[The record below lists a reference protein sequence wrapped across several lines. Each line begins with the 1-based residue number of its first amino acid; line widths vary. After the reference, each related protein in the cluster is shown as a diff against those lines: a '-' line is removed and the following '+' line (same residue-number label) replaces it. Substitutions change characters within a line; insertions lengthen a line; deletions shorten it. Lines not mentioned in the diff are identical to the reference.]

1 MGGTHRTRFPSK
13 QPREDQDPGR
23 PSLGHRDRRA
33 WKTYATIGMGVTD
46 NIERL
51 RAAFIQRS
59 SRRLEAR
66 REERGRNLETAV
78 PLVVQ
83 TKRD

>member
-1 MGGTHRTRFPSK
+1 MPGLIKRGFRRSSPAKTRIQFNYHS
-13 QPREDQDPGR
+13 D
-23 PSLGHRDRRA
+23 RDKRVG
-33 WKTYATIGMGVTD
+33 KTYATIGMGVTD